1 MVGVLVCFGLLGYNC
16 EFSGCVCGVVSVLQ
30 YLGLG
35 ILVGWLR
42 LLDGGGLSFLSF
54 GVVWFMRAI

>member
-16 EFSGCVCGVVSVLQ
+16 EFSGYGCGVVSVLQ

-42 LLDGGGLSFLSF
+42 LLDGGGLSFLGF
-54 GVVWFMRAI
+54 GVV